1 MKVLLGVRVEPELK
15 VLLQKLAD
23 SENRN
28 LSNFVVNAVVTYLRD
43 HKGIEDWR
51 AEVKDSLS
59 DDKKKA

>member
-23 SENRN
+23 GENRN
-28 LSNFVVNAVVTYLRD
+28 LSNFVVNAVVTYLKD

-51 AEVKDSLS
+51 EGVKDSLS
-59 DDKKKA
+59 GDK